1 MVKAL
6 VTGGAGFIGSH
17 LVGAL
22 RRKGVEVRVLDDL
35 STGKRSNLPK
45 GVELLVGDVADPA
58 VVERACRGVSVVFH
72 LAAIA
77 SVARSIEDPLRCLEV
92 NQGGTINVFEAA
104 VASDRKPR
112 VIYASSAAV
121 YGRPT
126 RDSLDEG
133 QPTVPLSPYGADKRG
148 SELHAAAAR
157 EVHGIASIGFR
168 FFNVYG
174 PRQDPTS
181 PYSGVVSIF
190 VDRALAGAPL
200 TIQGD
205 GTQVRDFV
213 FVDDVVDCLL
223 WAMERTEGGAEVFN
237 ICSGRGTSI
246 LDLAE
251 TVRKLCDSDQPLRFA
266 PPRTGD
272 IRSSIGDN
280 GKLAA
285 ARGPL
290 PRIELEQGLLSLMIE
305 QLKDA
310 A

>member
-77 SVARSIEDPLRCLEV
+77 SVARSIEDPLRCHEV

-104 VASDRKPR
+104 GASNRKPR
-112 VIYASSAAV
+112 VIYACSAAV

-157 EVHGIASIGFR
+157 EVARVHSVRSQRADARSHGIALLHLAVAADDS
-168 FFNVYG
+168 
-174 PRQDPTS
+174 PPSLTDPKCRPEQSASSASASWATAW
-181 PYSGVVSIF
+181 
-190 VDRALAGAPL
+190 RAAFSSRA
-200 TIQGD
+200 
-205 GTQVRDFV
+205 VRSW
-213 FVDDVVDCLL
+213 C
-223 WAMERTEGGAEVFN
+223 G
-237 ICSGRGTSI
+237 
-246 LDLAE
+246 
-251 TVRKLCDSDQPLRFA
+251 TVRRPSATR
-266 PPRTGD
+266 
-272 IRSSIGDN
+272 
-280 GKLAA
+280 
-285 ARGPL
+285 
-290 PRIELEQGLLSLMIE
+290 
-305 QLKDA
+305 
-310 A
+310 